1 MDAMTQVI
9 RPQPKQHE
17 FLATS
22 ADIAIFGGGAGGG
35 KSWALLLEPL
45 RHINNPRFGAVIFRR
60 TYPQITSEGGLWD
73 QSMKLYPATGARPR
87 QSDAAWVF
95 PSGAKFKFAHLQH
108 ETNVHDW
115 QGSEIPFLGF
125 DELTHFSERMFFYLL
140 SRNRSMCGVRPYVR
154 ATTNPDAD
162 SWVAKFIAWWIDDSG
177 YAIPERS
184 GVLRWFVR
192 IGGEIQW
199 ADSPEELKEQFGD
212 AVIPKSVT
220 FVPALVTDNQELLK
234 ADPGYLAN
242 LQALSLVDRERLLEG
257 NWKIRPAAGKIFNRA
272 WFEIVDASPAR
283 GKRVRFWDFAATI
296 KKKAG
301 DDPDYT
307 VGLRLKESDEGLFY
321 IEDVVRERQDP
332 ASTDNTVKN
341 TASQDGRSVGVG
353 WEVEPGSA
361 GKKVSKQLATLLRGY
376 NAVGQ
381 RPVGDKVQRAKS
393 ASAQALAGN
402 IKLVKGDW
410 NNDFLAELHGFPDLP
425 HDDQVDSL
433 SGAFNRLT
441 GVAQIDASSA
451 VTNTAPSRWVVHT
464 KGDNDD
470 D

>member
-1 MDAMTQVI
+1 MTQVTEI
-9 RPQPKQHE
+9 RPQPKQAE
-17 FLATS
+17 FLSTP

-45 RHINNPRFGAVIFRR
+45 RHISNPRFGAVIFRR

-73 QSMKLYPATGARPR
+73 QSMKLYPPTGARPR

-108 ETNVHDW
+108 ETNVLDW

-125 DELTHFSERMFFYLL
+125 DELTHFSEQMFFYLL

-162 SWVAKFIAWWIDDSG
+162 SWVAKFISWWIDDNG
-177 YAIPERS
+177 YAIPGRS

-199 ADSPEELKEQFGD
+199 ASSPDELKQQFGD

-242 LQALSLVDRERLLEG
+242 LHALSLVDRERLLEG
-257 NWKIRPAAGKIFNRA
+257 NWKIRPAAGKVFNRG
-272 WFEIVDASPAR
+272 WFEIVDAAPAK
-283 GKRVRFWDFAATI
+283 GKRVRFWDFAATE
-296 KKKAG
+296 KKLKD

-307 VGLRLKESDEGLFY
+307 VGLLLKLSEGEFY
-321 IEDVVRERQDP
+321 VEDVIRERLEP
-332 ASTDNTVKN
+332 AKIDKLVLN
-341 TASQDGRSVGVG
+341 TASQDGRGVEIC
-353 WEVEPGSA
+353 WETEPGAS
-361 GKKVSKQLATLLRGY
+361 GKKVSRMLAAMLRGY
-376 NAVGQ
+376 VAHGVL
-381 RPVGDKVQRAKS
+381 PVGDKVQRAKPA
-393 ASAQALAGN
+393 ASQAEANN
-402 IKLVKGDW
+402 IKLVRGEW
-410 NNDFLAELHGFPDLP
+410 IEAFLAELHGFPDLP
-425 HDDQVDSL
+425 HDDQVDGL
-433 SGAFNRLT
+433 SGSVNRLT
-441 GVAQIDASSA
+441 GMSKLDGSSA

-464 KGDNDD
+464 KGDSDD